1 MDIVNKQYGLS
12 LKMTEKK
19 ILESYFER
27 RMKVEG
33 YGHRKHNLYGF

>member
-12 LKMTEKK
+12 PKMTEKK
-19 ILESYFER
+19 ILESFFKR

-33 YGHRKHNLYGF
+33 

>member
-12 LKMTEKK
+12 PKMTEKK
-19 ILESYFER
+19 IFKSFFKR
-27 RMKVEG
+27 RIKVER